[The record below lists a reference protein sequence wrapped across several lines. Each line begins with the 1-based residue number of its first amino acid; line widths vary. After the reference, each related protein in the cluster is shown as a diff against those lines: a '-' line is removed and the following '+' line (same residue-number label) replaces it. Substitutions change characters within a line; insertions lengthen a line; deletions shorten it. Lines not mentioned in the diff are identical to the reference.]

1 MIKTIK
7 ILTLAVI
14 VSAIGF
20 SSCSKE
26 KTYSSADEMIN
37 AMKAKVE
44 SLNVEELNTK
54 LENMETYFLLIDVRE
69 PSEHNFGYIPGSINI
84 PAGTIIF
91 KMGNEDFWESEMM
104 YLPEKADEIILY
116 CKKGS
121 RWFCS

>member
-54 LENMETYFLLIDVRE
+54 LEKFVLRSFFYN
-69 PSEHNFGYIPGSINI
+69 
-84 PAGTIIF
+84 IF
-91 KMGNEDFWESEMM
+91 K
-104 YLPEKADEIILY
+104 YLFFVLI
-116 CKKGS
+116 
-121 RWFCS
+121 